1 MNPRPNVSAI
11 VPARNEEA
19 TIAAAVESLAA
30 QPEIGEIIVI
40 DDQSEDGTAAALK
53 ELSSRYSQLRV
64 LETKELPAGWVGKNY
79 AASLGAARAAGDWLL
94 FTDADG
100 VHLPGSTA
108 RALADAAEY
117 GAGLV
122 SYSPE
127 QETRTWWEK
136 SLIPFVYTRLAH
148 KYSYAE
154 VNDPDSPAAA
164 ASGQYLLIRLEEY
177 ERIGGHAAVAGEV
190 LEDVALARLAKLA
203 GVRLHF
209 ASGYGIMRVRMY
221 RTFGA
226 MWHGW
231 AKNLYPLIAGM
242 AGGTIERTAGGKAG
256 ATIGGTAEEIAD
268 KKAGGNDEG
277 IARGNTTGAS
287 RAVGRELFRVVP
299 WIPLLILPLVLVH
312 LIWGVLGIALLAG
325 RHAAYAADLR
335 RNRFP
340 AARALYYLPAVALYA
355 AALLH
360 SEWRYTR
367 GNVAWKGREYAVRRD
382 S

>member
-1 MNPRPNVSAI
+1 MNSHPIVSAI

-19 TIAAAVESLAA
+19 TIVDAVESLAA
-30 QPEIGEIIVI
+30 QPEIKEIIVI
-40 DDQSEDGTAAALK
+40 NDQSADGTAAKLK
-53 ELSSRYSQLRV
+53 ELSSRFPQLRV
-64 LETKELPAGWVGKNY
+64 LETRELPYGWVGKNY
-79 AASLGAARAAGDWLL
+79 AVSLGAVQATGNWLL

-108 RALADAAEY
+108 HALVDAAKS

-148 KYSYAE
+148 KYSYDE
-154 VNDPDSPAAA
+154 VNHPDSPVAA
-164 ASGQYLLIRLEEY
+164 ASGQYLLIRRDVY

-190 LEDVALARLAKLA
+190 LEDVALARLVKEA

-209 ASGYGIMRVRMY
+209 ASGTGIMRVRMY

-226 MWHGW
+226 MWQGW
-231 AKNLYPLIAGM
+231 TKNLYPLM
-242 AGGTIERTAGGKAG
+242 GGTPRT
-256 ATIGGTAEEIAD
+256 
-268 KKAGGNDEG
+268 
-277 IARGNTTGAS
+277 
-287 RAVGRELFRVVP
+287 VGRELFRVVP
-299 WIPLLILPLVLVH
+299 WIPLLVLPLVVVH
-312 LIWGVLGIALLAG
+312 LMFGALGLALLAG

-340 AARALYYLPAVALYA
+340 GMLAIYYLPGVAFYTATLLNSESRYA
-355 AALLH
+355 K
-360 SEWRYTR
+360 
-367 GNVAWKGREYAVRRD
+367 GNVKWKGREYAVGRN